1 MNLATRFRA
10 FASALFGAGDPLR
23 RRGQAFISPQQAD
36 MWVDD
41 RTALTF
47 SAYWCAIRIVSEA
60 MMVLDWSVFES
71 AGTSDGKKEKKQD
84 SPITRL
90 IQYKANPELAARNW
104 REIMMR
110 WALGWGNAYS
120 EIERDNSG
128 RAIALWPIHPTRV
141 YRVIRQ
147 DGILG
152 YHVETDDFGRVFLPW
167 RDMFHLKGPGDDQFF
182 GLSVVQLAART
193 IGTGIA
199 GDQLQAN
206 FVANGANLSGV
217 LSHPKRLSDE
227 ARKNIKESWDAAYKG
242 PKRAGKTALLEE
254 GVTYTATS
262 INPKDAEML
271 AARQFTVEDIASWFR
286 VPPHKLM
293 RLERATHGNVEQMGV
308 EFVSDTIMP
317 WAVRLESEA
326 DIKLLRLDKQFTKLD
341 LKTLMRGDMAGRGTY
356 YQLMRNIGALSAN
369 DIRRMEDENPIGA
382 DGDKYV
388 MQSAMTTLE
397 KIGEDPPA
405 GAGEPAEPGDAAD
418 AGKGKKAAQPNGPGR
433 EDPGGRPANL
443 SIVHGA
449 RE

>member
-1 MNLATRFRA
+1 MKFADRFRA
-10 FASALFGAGDPLR
+10 LAAALFGASDPLR

-60 MMVLDWSVFES
+60 LMSLDWSVFE
-71 AGTSDGKKEKKQD
+71 ATSPDGKKERKTD
-84 SPITRL
+84 IPVARL

-120 EIERDNSG
+120 EIERDGSG

-141 YRVIRQ
+141 YRMLRE
-147 DGILG
+147 DGVLG

-182 GLSVVQLAART
+182 GLSVVQLASRT

-217 LSHPKRLSDE
+217 LSHPKRLSEE
-227 ARKNIKESWDAAYKG
+227 ARKNIAESWKEAYAG
-242 PKRAGKTALLEE
+242 PKKAGKTALLEE

-262 INPKDAEML
+262 VNPKDAELL
-271 AARQFTVEDIASWFR
+271 AARQFTVEDIARWFR
-286 VPPHKLM
+286 VPTHKLM

-308 EFVSDTIMP
+308 EFVSDTVLP

-326 DIKLLRLDKQFTKLD
+326 DIKLLRLDKQFTRLD
-341 LKTLMRGDMAGRGTY
+341 LNTLMRGDMAGRGTY
-356 YQLMRNIGALSAN
+356 YQLMRNIGVYSAN
-369 DIRRMEDENPIGA
+369 DIRRMEDQNPIGPA
-382 DGDKYV
+382 GDKYV

-397 KIGEDPPA
+397 KIGEEPA
-405 GAGEPAEPGDAAD
+405 PGAGD
-418 AGKGKKAAQPNGPGR
+418 AGDPADGQGKKAKQPNGPGR